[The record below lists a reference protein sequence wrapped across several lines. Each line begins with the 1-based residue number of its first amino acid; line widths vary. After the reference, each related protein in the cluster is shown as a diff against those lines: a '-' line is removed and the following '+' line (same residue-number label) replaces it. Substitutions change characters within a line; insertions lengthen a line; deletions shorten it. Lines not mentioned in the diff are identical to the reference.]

1 MSQLSIEN
9 PIEYLSKKTTNAIK
23 GILEL
28 VILIHH
34 IYKSVD
40 ILHVPGL
47 SLVMEAPIGY
57 WAVALF
63 FFFSG
68 YGLWSSYCAKGTA
81 YIRSFPRRRILPFYL
96 IILLLTGLYILINL
110 TLSDAKEIS
119 FSTILRSCTWGY
131 TIIKN
136 GWYFQ
141 VQLLLYICFFIVS
154 ILVKDTKRALAI
166 LTGVTAVYIAVCVFL
181 RMDAYW
187 YQSVP
192 AFVLGLFWSEN
203 RERINIFV
211 KKAGWGKAT
220 LIAVFLFFLFFAG
233 SLVLNRMGLI
243 SLCIVLRIV
252 SIILFVVSFTLFL
265 MRLSRPGTAENRFLA
280 YLGSI
285 SMGVYAMQGV
295 FLLAFRG
302 TVISISNDWLYSAAV
317 ITATLL
323 SAAVVTPLFRLIY
336 SAFKK

>member
-1 MSQLSIEN
+1 MSRLSIEKSVD
-9 PIEYLSKKTTNAIK
+9 YLSIKTTNAIK
-23 GILEL
+23 GILAL
-28 VILIHH
+28 VILVHH

-47 SLVMEAPIGY
+47 SLVMEAPVGY

-68 YGLWSSYCAKGTA
+68 YGLWSSYRAKGTA

-110 TLSDAKEIS
+110 TLSDAKEITL
-119 FSTILRSCTWGY
+119 STILRSCTWGY

-141 VQLLLYICFFIVS
+141 VQLLLYICFFIVLT
-154 ILVKDTKRALAI
+154 LVKDSKRALAV
-166 LTGVTAVYIAVCVFL
+166 LSGVTVVYIAACVVL
-181 RMDAYW
+181 GMDAYW

-192 AFVLGLFWSEN
+192 AFVLGLFWGEE
-203 RERINIFV
+203 RERINILI

-220 LIAVFLFFLFFAG
+220 LIAAFLFFLFFAG
-233 SLVLNRMGLI
+233 SLVLNRMGLTL
-243 SLCIVLRIV
+243 LCVILRIV
-252 SIILFVVSFTLFL
+252 SIILFVVSFTLLL
-265 MRLSRPGTAENRFLA
+265 MRLSRPGSAENGFLA
-280 YLGSI
+280 YLGNI

-302 TVISISNDWLYSAAV
+302 TVINISNDWLYSVAV
-317 ITATLL
+317 FTATLL
-323 SAAVVTPLFRLIY
+323 SAAMVTPLFRLIY